1 MQALRRPSRL
11 LLGIVILAAHGCGG
25 ASTQED
31 AFLYEGA
38 EFTLEI
44 PPDWRI
50 EERAEERAGRG
61 VLFLSTDAVANPRAL
76 PNEVFVFLP
85 QETYASIEAYVEEE
99 YDFSDIKVS
108 NRNEIGVT
116 GATEALRFETEGKTA
131 PPEVTVRQIFV
142 ITRHAEGSVIDV
154 VCRGAD
160 EDFNV
165 DVCNGI
171 LDSLQVGET
180 R

>member
-11 LLGIVILAAHGCGG
+11 LLGMAILAVHGCGG
-25 ASTQED
+25 ASTVD
-31 AFLYEGA
+31 DTFRYESAG
-38 EFTLEI
+38 FTLEL

-61 VLFLSTDAVANPRAL
+61 VLFLSPEDVANRRAL

-85 QETYASIEAYVEEE
+85 EGTYASMEAYVEEE
-99 YDFSDIKVS
+99 YDFSGIKVS
-108 NRNEIGVT
+108 NRNEIDVT
-116 GATEALRFETEGKTA
+116 GPTEALRFETEGKTV

-142 ITRHAEGSVIDV
+142 ITRHADGSVIDV

-160 EDFNV
+160 EDFNI
-165 DVCNGI
+165 DVCNAI
-171 LDSLQVGET
+171 LDSLHV